1 LFYWFSII
9 GNTSKQLDALYL
21 ADGPWDWTIWKKEVT
36 ITSYDIDND
45 VNDAIITDDIH
56 RERNTSVTGEIYG
69 TLNVF
74 RNVLPGYFWC
84 EFLFNAGLCNSKPL
98 PVEVIL
104 VTENTSD
111 WNNRLVQISANTNL
125 TEINILW

>member
-1 LFYWFSII
+1 M
-9 GNTSKQLDALYL
+9 A
-21 ADGPWDWTIWKKEVT
+21 WDWTIWKKEVT

-56 RERNTSVTGEIYG
+56 IERNTSVTGEIYG

-104 VTENTSD
+104 VTENTRTGIID
-111 WNNRLVQISANTNL
+111 WFKFSKHKFDGDKYSFDKSLAHKD
-125 TEINILW
+125 INIVMKN